1 MLRELICWCLIK
13 KRVPDQI
20 VRLVEEMPDIVTTIV
35 RTECDMSTEFPV
47 TVGLHDGRALSH
59 FLFVAVLDVGPI
71 T

>member
-1 MLRELICWCLIK
+1 MLRELTCWLRK

-47 TVGLHDGRALSH
+47 TVGLHDGPALSP